1 MDLARKIKGIPE
13 GIFPK
18 SYLAKGHYFQLSGN
32 HPFKKH
38 LVYPLPT
45 KDSLGVHVSFDMSG
59 KVKFG
64 PDVSWIEDI
73 DYSFNESRKDD
84 FVSAIKNYWPD
95 LDPDKLIPDYTGIR
109 PKIYGPTEEPADFV
123 IQTSKQHKIKGLVNL
138 FGIESPGVTSSL
150 PLAKKVANLLF

>member
-1 MDLARKIKGIPE
+1 VDLARKIKGIPE

-45 KDSLGVHVSFDMSG
+45 KDSLGVHVSFDKSG

-64 PDVSWIEDI
+64 PDVSWLDDI
-73 DYSFNESRKDD
+73 D
-84 FVSAIKNYWPD
+84 
-95 LDPDKLIPDYTGIR
+95 
-109 PKIYGPTEEPADFV
+109 
-123 IQTSKQHKIKGLVNL
+123 
-138 FGIESPGVTSSL
+138 
-150 PLAKKVANLLF
+150 